1 MKRTII
7 ALAAG
12 ALMSVGSFAYAA
24 EALSDGQMDQVAAGT
39 YYPTP
44 YSWANTSGVVFVG
57 GTASGASSS
66 GSLTSSGL
74 FTGASSATLA
84 IGAVAGSTASAGSG
98 FQ

>member
-12 ALMSVGSFAYAA
+12 ALMSVGSFSYAA

-39 YYPTP
+39 FYTP
-44 YSWANTSGVVFVG
+44 YSWANTSGVVFLG
-57 GTASGASSS
+57 GTASGASTS